1 MNQCHIDMNQ
11 DNIIATFA
19 SPEFYGDTESYI
31 RELLQNAFDACNARA
46 AFEWSW
52 GTEFLEMEEARA
64 LNSMREPFHPRICI
78 SYSSLTQRL
87 TIEDNGIGMN
97 GGDIEKY
104 VSKVGS
110 SYYQS
115 DDFALQE
122 LQYEPVA
129 RFGIGMLSCFMVARA
144 ILIESK
150 KDKCVNTAWN
160 ITNKESLEP
169 VMAKWIEG
177 SDTMEYVNCN
187 REESG
192 SKITLVLKPKY
203 AMKLTMQGLVGG
215 IRKWMLYQ
223 PFPVE
228 VMYDKKREV
237 LYDSNWIMDNPFA
250 DILGVISIRILDET
264 MEGYLWIYNSKH
276 KALIGDSC
284 LYQQGFKVME
294 HPDEL
299 GIKPEWL
306 RHLTF
311 HLNIKKPFLT
321 PRVTRDGVAHDEKLK
336 ELRRMIGQKILKTF
350 EANPMSLNQYLNDG
364 SKPVLTEY
372 EDEMALLGK
381 AVGVDVY
388 LKGRELELPIETIVH
403 GFSGKVIRIA
413 FITKGLFDYYRTNY
427 PIDFRRFL
435 KENKL
440 IVFEKNRDIFCQM
453 MAPYRKSQRYV
464 ISEYPG
470 ILYDDMVVDFHMVR
484 SVVPY
489 RNSYSLRPATI
500 GYDDIFCFVTNNQE
514 STLDIILNK
523 DHRLYKMLEPV
534 MYHPKVHA
542 MMAVILEN
550 IKQRIINSHH
560 GWSKIVDFGG
570 SFVDDWDT
578 TKIATVQAMWCLEN
592 DFAISVN
599 EFIESRLTNKDRADL
614 GLIGFEFRRDD
625 FINWW
630 YMPRE

>member
-1 MNQCHIDMNQ
+1 MNQCRIDLNQ
-11 DNIIATFA
+11 DNMIAAFS
-19 SPEFYGDTESYI
+19 SPQFYGDTEVYI
-31 RELLQNAFDACNARA
+31 RELLQNAFDACNTRA
-46 AFEWSW
+46 ALEWSW
-52 GTEFLEMEEARA
+52 GTEFLEIEEARA
-64 LNSMREPFHPRICI
+64 INSMREPYHARIRI
-78 SYSSLTQRL
+78 SYNSLTQRL

-97 GGDIEKY
+97 SGDIEKY
-104 VSKVGS
+104 VAKIGC

-115 DDFALQE
+115 EDFAIQK

-129 RFGIGMLSCFMVARA
+129 RYGVGMLSCFMAARA

-169 VMAKWIEG
+169 VMAKWLEG
-177 SDTMEYVNCN
+177 SESIEYVNCN

-203 AMKLTMQGLVGG
+203 AMRLTMQGLIGG

-223 PFPVE
+223 PYPIE
-228 VMYDKKREV
+228 VVFDRKQETI
-237 LYDSNWIMDNPFA
+237 YDSNWVLDNPFA
-250 DILGVISIRILDET
+250 DVLGVISIRILDDL

-284 LYQQGFKVME
+284 LYQQGFKLMDD
-294 HPDEL
+294 PDAL

-306 RHLTF
+306 RHMTF

-321 PRVTRDGVAHDEKLK
+321 PRMTRDGVANDENVK
-336 ELRRMIGQKILKTF
+336 ELRRLIGEKVLKAF
-350 EANPMSLNQYLNDG
+350 ESNPMNLNQYLNDG
-364 SKPVLTEY
+364 RKSILTEY

-381 AVGVDVY
+381 AVCVDVY
-388 LKGRELELPIETIVH
+388 LKGKQIALPIETIVQ

-413 FITKGLFDYYRTNY
+413 FIARELFDYYRTNY
-427 PIDFRRFL
+427 PIDFQRFL

-464 ISEYPG
+464 ISDYPG
-470 ILYDDMVVDFHMVR
+470 ILYDDMVADFHMIR

-489 RNSYSLRPATI
+489 RNSYHLYPQTI
-500 GYDDIFCFVTNNQE
+500 GYDEIFCLVTNNQGR
-514 STLDIILNK
+514 SLDILLNK
-523 DHRLYKMLEPV
+523 EHRLYKMLEPV

-542 MMAVILEN
+542 ILAVILEN
-550 IKQRIINSHH
+550 IKQRMINSNH
-560 GWSKIVDFGG
+560 GWSKIIDFGG
-570 SFVDDWDT
+570 MIVDDWDPS
-578 TKIATVQAMWCLEN
+578 KVATLQAMWCLEN
-592 DFAISVN
+592 DFVISVN
-599 EFIESRLTNKDRADL
+599 EFIESRLTNKDRVDL
-614 GLIGFEFRRDD
+614 GLVGFEFHRDD
-625 FINWW
+625 FISWW
-630 YMPRE
+630 FMPRE

>member
-1 MNQCHIDMNQ
+1 MNQCRIDLNQ
-11 DNIIATFA
+11 DNMIATFA
-19 SPEFYGDTESYI
+19 SPQFYGDTEVYI
-31 RELLQNAFDACNARA
+31 RELLQNALDACNTRA

-64 LNSMREPFHPRICI
+64 LNSMREPFHAKIRIT
-78 SYSSLTQRL
+78 YSSLNQRL

-104 VSKVGS
+104 VSKIGQ
-110 SYYQS
+110 SYYKS
-115 DDFALQE
+115 EDFAIQR
-122 LQYEPVA
+122 LQYEPIA
-129 RFGIGMLSCFMVARA
+129 RYGVGMLSCFMVARA

-169 VMAKWIEG
+169 VMAKWLEG
-177 SDTMEYVNCN
+177 SDTIEYVNSN

-203 AMKLTMQGLVGG
+203 AMKLTMQTLVGG
-215 IRKWMLYQ
+215 IRKCMLYQ
-223 PFPVE
+223 PFPIE
-228 VMYDKKREV
+228 VIYDQRREV
-237 LYDSNWIMDNPFA
+237 LYDSNRILDNPFA
-250 DILGVISIRILDET
+250 DVLGIISIRILDEL

-276 KALIGDSC
+276 KALIGESC
-284 LYQQGFKVME
+284 LYQQGLKVMDD
-294 HPDEL
+294 PDAL

-306 RHLTF
+306 RHMTF

-321 PRVTRDGVAHDEKLK
+321 PRMARDGVAHDEKLK
-336 ELRRMIGQKILKTF
+336 ELRRIIGQYVLKAF
-350 EANPMSLNQYLNDG
+350 AQNPMGLNQYLNDG
-364 SKPVLTEY
+364 SQPVLTEY
-372 EDEMALLGK
+372 EEEMTLLGK

-388 LKGRELELPIETIVH
+388 LKGRSIELPIETIVQ
-403 GFSGKVIRIA
+403 GFAGNVIRIA
-413 FITKGLFDYYRTNY
+413 FISKGLFEYYRVNH

-470 ILYDDMVVDFHMVR
+470 ILYDDMVVDFHMIR

-489 RNSYSLRPATI
+489 RNSYSLYPSTI
-500 GYDDIFCFVTNNQE
+500 GYDDIFCLVTNNQG
-514 STLDIILNK
+514 STLDILLNK
-523 DHRLYKMLEPV
+523 EHRLYKMLEPV

-550 IKQRIINSHH
+550 IKQRIINFHH

-570 SFVDDWDT
+570 SFVDDWDPS
-578 TKIATVQAMWCLEN
+578 KIATVQATWCLEN
-592 DFAISVN
+592 DFVISVN
-599 EFIESRLTNKDRADL
+599 EFIESRLTNRERAEL
-614 GLIGFEFRRDD
+614 GLIGFEFHRDD

-630 YMPRE
+630 FMPRE

>member
-1 MNQCHIDMNQ
+1 MNQCHIDLNQ
-11 DNIIATFA
+11 ENMIPIFT
-19 SPEFYGDTESYI
+19 SPQFYGDVEVYM
-31 RELLQNAFDACNARA
+31 RELLQNAMDACNTRA

-52 GTEFLEMEEARA
+52 GTEFLEMEQARA
-64 LNSMREPFHPRICI
+64 INSMREPYHPHI
-78 SYSSLTQRL
+78 SIAYNSLTQRL

-97 GGDIEKY
+97 AKDIERY
-104 VSKVGS
+104 VSQIGS
-110 SYYQS
+110 SYYKS
-115 DDFALQE
+115 EEFAIQKLE
-122 LQYEPVA
+122 YEPIA
-129 RFGIGMLSCFMVARA
+129 RYGIGLLSCFMVARA
-144 ILIESK
+144 LLIESK
-150 KDKCVNTAWN
+150 KDKCTNTAWN
-160 ITNKESLEP
+160 VTNRESLEP
-169 VMAKWIEG
+169 VLAKWLEG
-177 SDTMEYVNCN
+177 ADTMEYVNCN

-192 SKITLVLKPKY
+192 TKITLVLKPKY
-203 AMKLTMQGLVGG
+203 AMKLTMHRLIEDV
-215 IRKWMLYQ
+215 RRFMLYQ
-223 PFPVE
+223 PFPIDIT
-228 VMYDKKREV
+228 YDQKHQV
-237 LYDSNWIMDNPFA
+237 LRSPNGITDNRFA
-250 DILGVISIRILDET
+250 DVLGITSIRILDEQ
-264 MEGYLWIYNSKH
+264 MEGYLWIYNSRHRKM
-276 KALIGDSC
+276 IGESC

-306 RHLTF
+306 RHMTF
-311 HLNIKKPFLT
+311 QLNIKKPLLT
-321 PRVTRDGVAHDEKLK
+321 LRLTRDGVAYDENLNK
-336 ELRRMIGQKILKTF
+336 LRRIIGERIVQYF
-350 EANPMSLNQYLNDG
+350 MPNPMGLNQYLNDG
-364 SKPVLTEY
+364 KHSVLTEY

-388 LKGRELELPIETIVH
+388 LKGREIELPIETIVK

-413 FITKGLFDYYRTNY
+413 FISKGLFDYYKANH

-440 IVFEKNRDIFCQM
+440 VVFEKNREIFCQM
-453 MAPYRKSQRYV
+453 MAPYCKSQRYV

-470 ILYDDMVVDFHMVR
+470 IIYDDMVADFHMIR

-489 RNSYSLRPATI
+489 RNSYRLYPATI
-500 GYDDIFCFVTNNQE
+500 GYDDIFCLVTNHQS
-514 STLDIILNK
+514 STLELLLNRE
-523 DHRLYKMLEPV
+523 HRLYRMLEPV

-570 SFVDDWDT
+570 SFVDDWDPQ
-578 TKIATVQAMWCLEN
+578 KVPSVQATWCLES

-599 EFIESRLTNKDRADL
+599 EFIQSRLTDQERAEL

-625 FINWW
+625 FISWW